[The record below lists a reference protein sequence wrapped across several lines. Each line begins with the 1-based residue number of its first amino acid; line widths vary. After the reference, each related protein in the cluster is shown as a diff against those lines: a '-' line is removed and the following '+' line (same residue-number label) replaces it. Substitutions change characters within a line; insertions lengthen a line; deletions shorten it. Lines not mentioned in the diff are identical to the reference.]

1 MIVMV
6 GTARDGAGGVAS
18 VIATYAAHGLFQRW
32 PVVTLASH
40 VAGNKW
46 QKLAAFLKALLQY
59 VVLLVRGRVE
69 LVHLHSSAGP
79 SFWRKTCFAL
89 PAFACRKPVILHQHS
104 GLFMTFYEQDCGPAG
119 SIRRRVVRFVF
130 ERSKLVIALAPSW
143 RERYLSIAPRAN
155 IVCIPNAVRVSGG
168 APRALEQRNVLFL
181 GRISADKG
189 VFDLIEAWV
198 DVRRRV
204 SDARLVIAGDGDLAR
219 ARECIA
225 RTGLQDSVA
234 LPGWVSGAAK
244 EQLLERT
251 QVCVLPSYFEG
262 MPMSLLEAFGH
273 GIPCVASTAG
283 GIPDVVTDGVE
294 GRLVQAGDVPAL
306 AAALVELL
314 SDGEQYA
321 RMSRAAH
328 ARYTSA
334 CSVDVVIPALE
345 KVYAELGIKAN
356 PVSG

>member
-18 VIATYAAHGLFQRW
+18 VIATYAEHGLLHRW

-40 VAGNKW
+40 VVGNKW
-46 QKLAAFLKALLQY
+46 QKLAVFLKALLQY
-59 VVLLVRGRVE
+59 VVLLARGRVE

-89 PAFACRKPVILHQHS
+89 LAFAWGKPVILHLHS
-104 GLFMTFYEQDCGPAG
+104 GLFMTFYEQDCGPLG
-119 SIRRRVVRFVF
+119 SIRRRIVRYVL
-130 ERSKLVIALAPSW
+130 ECSKCVIALTPSW

-168 APRALEQRNVLFL
+168 APRRLEQRNVLFL
-181 GRISADKG
+181 GQISADKG
-189 VFDLIEAWV
+189 VFDLIDAWRE
-198 DVRRRV
+198 VRRRV
-204 SDARLVIAGDGDLAR
+204 SDARLVIAGDGDLER

-225 RTGLQDSVA
+225 RAGLEDSVE

-244 EQLLERT
+244 DQLLQST

-273 GIPCVASTAG
+273 GIPCVATKVG
-283 GIPDVVTDGVE
+283 GIPDVIKDGAE
-294 GRLVQAGDVPAL
+294 GRLVQPGDIRAL
-306 AAALVELL
+306 TAALVDVL
-314 SDGEQYA
+314 SNSEQFL
-321 RMSRAAH
+321 RMSVAARSRFEREY
-328 ARYTSA
+328 A
-334 CSVDVVIPALE
+334 VDVVIPKLE
-345 KVYAELGIKAN
+345 RLYASLTQAE
-356 PVSG
+356 